1 MVLLA
6 DCPAASPRLA
16 AVWLTGACIA
26 AVSLGVDWWAVAWL
40 AGAWLTDIAWGC
52 DLSPPCENHDLII
65 FNPYIDREKPFYETV
80 LTGFQGLAW
89 LNHPTIGEDLAS

>member
-1 MVLLA
+1 
-6 DCPAASPRLA
+6 
-16 AVWLTGACIA
+16 
-26 AVSLGVDWWAVAWL
+26 
-40 AGAWLTDIAWGC
+40 
-52 DLSPPCENHDLII
+52 LII